1 MIRAIEYYMQT
12 GEKISVHNAREHE
25 KESPYAF
32 CYFVLNDD
40 RKKLYDRIDA
50 RVDQM
55 VEEGLYEEVKG
66 LLADGIPRSATSM
79 QALGYKEMADHICG
93 NCPLEEA
100 IYLIKR
106 DTRHFAKRQLTWFRR
121 ERDVIWIDKSIYGTE
136 AEQLLAAILEKMK

>member
-1 MIRAIEYYMQT
+1 M
-12 GEKISVHNAREHE
+12 K

-93 NCPLEEA
+93 GLSAGGSHLSDQTGYQTFCKTPA
-100 IYLIKR
+100 
-106 DTRHFAKRQLTWFRR
+106 DMVPPGAGCHM
-121 ERDVIWIDKSIYGTE
+121 G
-136 AEQLLAAILEKMK
+136 

>member
-1 MIRAIEYYMQT
+1 M
-12 GEKISVHNAREHE
+12 HNTREHE

-93 NCPLEEA
+93 DCPLEEA

-121 ERDVIWIDKSIYGTE
+121 ERDVTWVDRTAFAGQE
-136 AEQLLAAILEKMK
+136 DEMLAFMLEKVEEMRMGNMV